1 MAEGTG
7 ASTEHSL
14 LSDHQLARR
23 VVPLSIGSDMLGSG
37 ASSRPQDPDDRTR
50 SGPCEHSYH
59 HQAPAVPKPGSPAP
73 APLEPLPF
81 GFRTPRR
88 FPLGVSRALV
98 LLGLALHSP
107 LPCLQNL
114 FLLIHLSRYRLSAHH
129 LCSLSGHGVRV
140 VRRQSGPGLAS
151 KTVQAWKP
159 SGLIRQRTRR

>member
-50 SGPCEHSYH
+50 THSYH

-98 LLGLALHSP
+98 LLGLALHCP

-114 FLLIHLSRYRLSAHH
+114 FLLIHLSRYLLRDHP
-129 LCSLSGHGVRV
+129 LCNLSGHRVRV
-140 VRRQSGPGLAS
+140 VRRPSGPGLAC

-159 SGLIRQRTRR
+159 SGPIRQRTRK